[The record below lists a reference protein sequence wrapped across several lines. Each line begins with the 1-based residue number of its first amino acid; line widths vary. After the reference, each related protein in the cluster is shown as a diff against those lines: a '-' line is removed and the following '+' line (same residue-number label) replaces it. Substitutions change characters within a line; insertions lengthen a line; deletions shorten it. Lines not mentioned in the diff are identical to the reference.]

1 MTKSEPSTGHARA
14 FGIEVW
20 AGAAALA
27 ASLAGA
33 IALQS
38 LTLMAAAMHAL
49 AAGALEPMVPDVRLP
64 RWREILLSA
73 AIVAFAL
80 MGFYLAVTIPQRLN
94 HGVPIDTMHITWYAT
109 PGLAC
114 AFSAGWHAW
123 KGTRRRASMHVLV
136 RVAAPLLV
144 FFVAIVLPA
153 TGSRLVDTIAAA
165 ILGLAAIARA
175 LYVFGEHA

>member
-1 MTKSEPSTGHARA
+1 MTTIEPSTGQVRA
-14 FGIEVW
+14 LGIDVW
-20 AGAAALA
+20 VGAAALA

-38 LTLMAAAMHAL
+38 LTLIAAAMHAL
-49 AAGALEPMVPDVRLP
+49 AASALEPMVPNVRLP
-64 RWREILLSA
+64 RWREILRSV
-73 AIVAFAL
+73 AIVVFAL
-80 MGFYLAVTIPQRLN
+80 MAFYLAVTIPQRLN
-94 HGVPIDTMHITWYAT
+94 HAVPINAAHSAWYAA

-123 KGTRRRASMHVLV
+123 KGTRRRASMHVLL

-144 FFVAIVLPA
+144 FFIAIVLQA
-153 TGSRLVDTIAAA
+153 TDSRLADTIAAA

-175 LYVFGEHA
+175 LYIFGEHA